1 MMFIYSKKEP
11 DLLLHIVARFSDIE
25 GRTNIVPDENFI
37 QCSSLKM
44 ENGKTFAPHKHIKKE
59 RFYKEQIA
67 QESWVV
73 IKGKVKCKFY
83 DIDDTLIAEPILEA
97 GDTSFTLYG
106 GHTYEIM
113 EDNTIVYEYKT
124 GPYEGQKYDK
134 VFI

>member
-1 MMFIYSKKEP
+1 MFIYSKKEP